1 MRREKIRDDSCC
13 CFLIMKQ
20 VITTILIPVHLFSA
34 IALSGPGEEWIK
46 LPSLLRHFGEHR
58 LETPELSFF
67 AFLEQHYGESFGSHQ
82 NAHDH
87 SDLPMKNMPEHGP
100 CCASVQIGLPVP
112 PAIPHLLP
120 PDDSTARNFFSD
132 PDLIGSCITFD
143 IWQPP
148 RFC

>member
-1 MRREKIRDDSCC
+1 
-13 CFLIMKQ
+13 MKQ
-20 VITTILIPVHLFSA
+20 AILILLIPVHLFSA

-46 LPSLLRHFGEHR
+46 LPSLLRHLAEHR

-67 AFLEQHYGESFGSHQ
+67 DFLDQHYGEAFGSHQ
-82 NAHDH
+82 GAHDH
-87 SDLPMKNMPEHGP
+87 SSLPMKNMPDHGL
-100 CCASVQIGLPVP
+100 CCASAQIGLLVP
-112 PAIPHLLP
+112 PAMPRLLP

-132 PDLIGSCITFD
+132 PYLIGSGIAFD